1 MIETITID
9 DNDELLDLAMN
20 AIEDDVTE
28 GGDYYTVHEFIA
40 EIEDKFYRG
49 TYTSETDYGWNVDS
63 TLTRVYPH
71 EVTTIKYTE
80 HE

>member
-9 DNDELLDLAMN
+9 DEDELLDLAMN
-20 AIEDDVTE
+20 AIEDDVAE
-28 GGDYYTVHEFIA
+28 EEDYYTVHEFITK
-40 EIEDKFYRG
+40 IENKFYRG
-49 TYTSETDYGWNVDS
+49 TYTSETDFGWNVDS

-71 EVTTIKYTE
+71 EVTTIEYTE